1 MSSSM
6 PAHAARCRRS
16 SRTNRIVTKSTRSA
30 RLVSST
36 IVRNSSRRSCDA
48 ASFSGDAEDTVQ
60 PLGKLRF
67 AACEGGLERLRLG
80 SSERDRMRTDDTTS
94 GVSTRPE
101 ACASSIAGSHT
112 R

>member
-1 MSSSM
+1 MQEIV
-6 PAHAARCRRS
+6 PHQPDRHEVDAQ
-16 SRTNRIVTKSTRSA
+16 RTP
-30 RLVSST
+30 RLVDDRSEQLPA
-36 IVRNSSRRSCDA
+36 IVRRGELL
-48 ASFSGDAEDTVQ
+48 GDAEDTVQ
-60 PLGKLRF
+60 PLGKLGF

-101 ACASSIAGSHT
+101 ACVSSIAGSHT